1 MPKCPTCGR
10 SFRKCTTSSG
20 GTPLPK
26 EEAQELIT
34 YFTDQTEGEHGFTPE
49 TGSDDWVAANRELKK
64 RDKQELKHII
74 TWFIHSKKAKEVG
87 LSLSIALSK
96 HSINMYYMEGASGG
110 RGEEIR
116 RTLGVSERG
125 RQKAERSTRHSATRG
140 ICPEKIITG
149 RHDIVEPETGTVP
162 AEGLGKGSGLHR
174 EIFK

>member
-1 MPKCPTCGR
+1 MEGARRCQNAQRVDGHSGNVPFHQEPYLY
-10 SFRKCTTSSG
+10 RK
-20 GTPLPK
+20 K
-26 EEAQELIT
+26 K
-34 YFTDQTEGEHGFTPE
+34 H
-49 TGSDDWVAANRELKK
+49 RKELKN
-64 RDKQELKHII
+64 II
-74 TWFIHSKKAKEVG
+74 TWFIQSKKAKEVG

-149 RHDIVEPETGTVP
+149 RHDVVEPEAGAVP
-162 AEGLGKGSGLHR
+162 AEGLGKGSGLYR